1 MSELII
7 KAMVVRLA
15 PSKNLHRI
23 KITNSARCIFRYG
36 NERLSV
42 LIYDIEGGEA
52 KVGEEKRCEIAFL
65 TGDTIS
71 DAISTG
77 DNFELALA
85 NEVIAKGYVTEVLC
99 RPT

>member
-7 KAMVVRLA
+7 KATVVRQA
-15 PSKNLHRI
+15 PSKSLHRI

-65 TGDTIS
+65 TGD
-71 DAISTG
+71 AISESISSG
-77 DNFELALA
+77 DSFELALA
-85 NEVIAKGYVTEVLC
+85 NEVVAKGCVTEILC